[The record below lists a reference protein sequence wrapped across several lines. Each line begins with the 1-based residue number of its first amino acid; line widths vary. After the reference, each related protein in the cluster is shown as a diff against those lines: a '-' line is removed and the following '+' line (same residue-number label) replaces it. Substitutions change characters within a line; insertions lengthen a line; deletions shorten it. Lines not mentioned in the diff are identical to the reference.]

1 MTWEDILKK
10 EIYTPDDGRFYPDE
24 SRTEEE
30 TIKELKRI
38 FPHSM
43 ELLENMDFK
52 EYFKFPEEENIYV
65 TINPDNRQ
73 INKYNMF
80 SDFER
85 MGQIMHVKMRKGLGK
100 VISMILSPHT
110 IFGTWYWEVYTYG
123 RGNDFYTKFKGM
135 NDKGVY
141 NAVLE
146 ELNTK

>member
-1 MTWEDILKK
+1 MKWEEVLEKK
-10 EIYTPDDGRFYPDE
+10 EFIHDE

-38 FPHSM
+38 FPEEM
-43 ELLENMDFK
+43 ELLKNMDFK

-65 TINPDNRQ
+65 RINPDNKQ

-85 MGQIMHVKMRKGLGK
+85 MGHIMHVKMQKGLGK
-100 VISMILSPHT
+100 GISMILSPHVV
-110 IFGTWYWEVYTYG
+110 FGTWYWEVYTYG
-123 RGNDFYTKFKGM
+123 RGNDFYTTFKGM

-141 NAVLE
+141 NDVLE
-146 ELNTK
+146 ELNRK